1 MRMTRRAYER
11 DLEERI
17 YAYCNTLQYIAQVN
31 DAPQQ
36 LRSKYDAQNKIGLK
50 SNLVMTGHT
59 KMFLEPTK
67 KLLEFYIG

>member
-11 DLEERI
+11 DLEKSVYTR
-17 YAYCNTLQYIAQVN
+17 IAQVN